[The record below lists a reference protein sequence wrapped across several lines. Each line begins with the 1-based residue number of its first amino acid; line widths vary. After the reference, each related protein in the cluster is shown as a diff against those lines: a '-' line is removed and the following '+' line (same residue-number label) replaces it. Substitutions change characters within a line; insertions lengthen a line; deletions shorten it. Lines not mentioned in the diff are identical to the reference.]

1 MGSEEGFQSKY
12 NIGDVFW
19 IPEGARGD
27 IHKKRV
33 DLDSPSLKKTRK
45 KGP

>member
-19 IPEGARGD
+19 KPEGARGD
-27 IHKKRV
+27 IHKKGW
-33 DLDSPSLKKTRK
+33 T
-45 KGP
+45 